1 MSLRTALTSPTPLAG
16 CLALSCYLPGD
27 PGSYKS
33 CDHQVPILQVSHV
46 SHALDVLLL
55 YTQREL
61 YLCESTPGVV
71 VESLIFSM

>member
-33 CDHQVPILQVSHV
+33 CQHQVPILQVSHM
-46 SHALDVLLL
+46 SHVLDVLLL
-55 YTQREL
+55 YTEREL
-61 YLCESTPGVV
+61 YFAKALLVWR
-71 VESLIFSM
+71 